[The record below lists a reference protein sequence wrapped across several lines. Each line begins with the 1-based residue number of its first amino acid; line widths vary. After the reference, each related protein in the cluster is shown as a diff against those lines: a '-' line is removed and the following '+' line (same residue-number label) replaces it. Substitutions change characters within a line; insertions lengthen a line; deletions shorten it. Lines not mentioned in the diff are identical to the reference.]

1 MLKRKNKLAQRIL
14 RYLVVISLFA
24 IMNAFSM
31 VIWYLEFA
39 LHQLI
44 VVAITNPLF
53 AVKMKHFEDLL
64 YQKIK

>member
-1 MLKRKNKLAQRIL
+1 MLKRKKKLAQRIL
-14 RYLVVISLFA
+14 RYLVVISPFA

-53 AVKMKHFEDLL
+53 AVN
-64 YQKIK
+64 

>member
-44 VVAITNPLF
+44 VVAIINPLF
-53 AVKMKHFEDLL
+53 AVKMKHFEGSFIP
-64 YQKIK
+64 KK